1 LAGVLTGHR
10 AVDRRANAPRYALHR
25 VSHRI
30 FRLFGQDIDTLR
42 KLESKNNPLNLGYNR
57 VEMLEERFK
66 YTRSPKLHSAVHDP
80 LFISLMADFTYN
92 TYNTIS
98 SIILSRAVR
107 LKAG

>member
-1 LAGVLTGHR
+1 
-10 AVDRRANAPRYALHR
+10 
-25 VSHRI
+25 
-30 FRLFGQDIDTLR
+30 
-42 KLESKNNPLNLGYNR
+42 
-57 VEMLEERFK
+57 MLEERLK